1 MLQHENGDIAAA
13 AIALLS
19 DLTDADE
26 ASAEL
31 NDLKSQLVMLL
42 MHRGLVRVLLNAL
55 TGSLNESNSDDE
67 TAAVYNV
74 LSIIENLVDLNPAEL
89 FGKKELGDKGEGG
102 SKSLQEDGMAGDLMG
117 IVEWLTA
124 RVARR
129 RVKGV
134 ELDSNTQ
141 YASEILAVILQSS
154 GSHVRKRFVTDLQ
167 GVDAAL
173 RSLAPYRSTPPA
185 TPEEAEFLENMFDV
199 LCAVLMEDVA
209 KTAFLENEG
218 VELMVL
224 FLKGRTV
231 ARTAALKCLDFA
243 TTRCAPAAAACIEKG
258 LLALLFPIFM
268 GKLKVVGED
277 KKKVR
282 RHMEANKEE
291 EEVRCVSIVS
301 NLFVGI
307 GSSLAV
313 NQSVISTTVEE
324 SSHRERLVAKFV
336 EKDGEKCRR
345 LIEVMVVFAG
355 RVASEEARILQI
367 FDGDSEEMKDEVLLA
382 KMDAGLFTVQ
392 QCALVLAELWASE
405 DFALRRAIVT
415 MLHEHELTLKYL
427 ETTLMAYVETLGEEG
442 GGKSGGNKDFKHHLE
457 RVRLLVRRFALVV

>member
-1 MLQHENGDIAAA
+1 MSQHENGDIAAA

-31 NDLKSQLVMLL
+31 NDLKSQLVTLL
-42 MHRGLVRVLLNAL
+42 VDRGLVQVLLNAL
-55 TGSLNESNSDDE
+55 TGSLSESNSDDE

-74 LSIIENLVDLNPAEL
+74 LSIIENIVDLNPGEL
-89 FGKKELGDKGEGG
+89 VEGEERGPKGDVG
-102 SKSLQEDGMAGDLMG
+102 SKSVIEDGKAGSFVG

-124 RVARR
+124 RVARK

-141 YASEILAVILQSS
+141 YASEILSVILQSS
-154 GSHVRKRFVTDLQ
+154 GSDMRKRFVTELQ
-167 GVDAAL
+167 GVDATL
-173 RSLAPYRSTPPA
+173 QSLAPYRRTPPT

-199 LCAVLMEDVA
+199 LCAVLMEESA
-209 KTAFLENEG
+209 KRAFLENEG
-218 VELMVL
+218 IELMVL

-243 TTRCAPAAAACIEKG
+243 TTRCASAAAVCIDKG
-258 LLALLFPIFM
+258 ILALLFPIFM

-282 RHMEANKEE
+282 RHMAANKEE

-307 GSSLAV
+307 GSSPV
-313 NQSVISTTVEE
+313 VQQSDGATAEGPNY
-324 SSHRERLVAKFV
+324 RERLVAKFV
-336 EKDGEKCRR
+336 EKGGEKCRR
-345 LIEVMVVFAG
+345 LVEVMVVFAG
-355 RVASEEARILQI
+355 RVASEEARILRI
-367 FDGDSEEMKDEVLLA
+367 FDGDGDEMKEEVLLA

-405 DFALRRAIVT
+405 DLALRRAIVT

-442 GGKSGGNKDFKHHLE
+442 DGESRNKGLKQHIE
-457 RVRLLVRRFALVV
+457 RVRLLVRRFAPEV

>member
-1 MLQHENGDIAAA
+1 MSQHENGDIAAG

-26 ASAEL
+26 GSAEL
-31 NDLKSQLVMLL
+31 NELKARLVTLFV
-42 MHRGLVRVLLNAL
+42 HRGLLRVLLNAL
-55 TGSLNESNSDDE
+55 TGSLDESHSDDE

-74 LSIIENLVDLNPAEL
+74 LSIFENLVDLNPEDL
-89 FGKKELGDKGEGG
+89 FGEMEQNGKGAGG
-102 SKSLQEDGMAGDLMG
+102 AGGARGAPEDGMAGDLMG
-117 IVEWLTA
+117 IVGWLTA
-124 RVARR
+124 RVARKK
-129 RVKGV
+129 VKGA

-141 YASEILAVILQSS
+141 YASEILSVILQSS
-154 GSHVRKRFVTDLQ
+154 GSYIRRRFVMELQ

-173 RSLAPYRSTPPA
+173 RSLAPYRSAPPA
-185 TPEEAEFLENMFDV
+185 TPEEAEFVENMFDV
-199 LCAVLMEDVA
+199 LCAVLMEDAA
-209 KTAFLENEG
+209 KSALLGNEG

-243 TTRCAPAAAACIEKG
+243 TTRCAPAAAVCIDKG

-282 RHMEANKEE
+282 RHIEANKEE

-307 GSSLAV
+307 GSSPTAKQPQDGAV
-313 NQSVISTTVEE
+313 ALQSAY
-324 SSHRERLVAKFV
+324 RERLVAKFA
-336 EKDGEKCRR
+336 EKDGEKSRR

-355 RVASEEARILQI
+355 RVASEEARILRI
-367 FDGDSEEMKDEVLLA
+367 FDGDGDQMKDEVLLA

-405 DFALRRAIVT
+405 DFSLRRAILT

-427 ETTLMAYVETLGEEG
+427 ETTLEAYVDTLGEDDT
-442 GGKSGGNKDFKHHLE
+442 SGNKDLKQHIE
-457 RVRLLVRRFALVV
+457 RVRLLMRRFAPDA